1 MIEIELNNIKKNYEL
16 KNILDGFNLVVKSGE
31 RVALIGQNG
40 SGKSTILKIISGQE
54 TIDNGAINIRKGST
68 IGMLNQIY
76 ENEDTDILVKDFL
89 YESFSEIL
97 QIEKQL
103 RNLEEKMTYEQN
115 IDLLETVINK
125 YGKLQEKYQTMGG
138 YEIQEKF
145 SKICSKF
152 NLSEKML
159 GQNYNYLSGG
169 EKTKINLAKLLLKK
183 PDILLL
189 DEPTNHLDFESLN
202 FLEEFVKNYKG
213 TILIVSHD
221 RYFLDKVITKTILLE
236 NGKDNVYYGNYSY
249 FIKEDERRT
258 LAKFENYKN
267 QQKQIEKMKE
277 SIKTLRKFGEI
288 AKNEMFFKRA
298 KSIEKKLEKMEV
310 LEKVDLNQRSID
322 LKFNIENRAGKDV
335 IKIQNLSKRFESK
348 IIFENA
354 NMTLTYGEKVALIGK
369 NGAGKTSLI
378 KMILGEDLQFSGEI
392 KLGASIKMGYIP
404 QNIIFENTNQTILE
418 FFLDDNS
425 FTETQARAKLAKY
438 GFRGENVF
446 KKIGFLSGGEKVRL
460 LLIKLIQKDINFLIL
475 DEPTNHIDVDTRELL
490 EEALAEYSGTVLFV
504 SHDRYFI
511 NKLADRVVN
520 IEDYKIKSYSGNYD
534 DFVSRTSKKTIS
546 NK

>member
-1 MIEIELNNIKKNYEL
+1 MIEIELNNIKKSYGL

-40 SGKSTILKIISGQE
+40 SGKSTIFKIISGQE
-54 TIDNGAINIRKGST
+54 TIDSGKINIRKGST

-89 YESFSEIL
+89 YESFTEIL
-97 QIEKQL
+97 QIEREL

-115 IDLLETVINK
+115 IDLLEIVINK
-125 YGKLQEKYQTMGG
+125 YGKLQEKYQIMGG

-145 SKICSKF
+145 NKICSKF
-152 NLSEKML
+152 NISGKML
-159 GQNYNYLSGG
+159 SQNYNCLSGG
-169 EKTKINLAKLLLKK
+169 EKTKINLAKLLLKN

-202 FLEEFVKNYKG
+202 FLEEFVKNYNG

-221 RYFLDKVITKTILLE
+221 RYFLDKVITKTVLLE
-236 NGKDNVYYGNYSY
+236 NGKDNVYNGNYSY

-310 LEKVDLNQRSID
+310 LEKVDLNPRSID

-354 NMTLTYGEKVALIGK
+354 NMILTYGEKVALIGK

-392 KLGASIKMGYIP
+392 KLGSSILIGYIP
-404 QNIIFENTNQTILE
+404 QNIIFENNKTILD

-425 FTETQARAKLAKY
+425 FTETQARTKLAKY
-438 GFRGENVF
+438 GFRGESVF
-446 KKIGFLSGGEKVRL
+446 KKISFLSGGEKVRL

-490 EEALAEYSGTVLFV
+490 EEALTEYSGTVLFV

-520 IEDYKIKSYSGNYD
+520 IEDYTIKSYIGNYD
-534 DFVSRTSKKTIS
+534 DLVSKTYKNKVLRT
-546 NK
+546 